1 MSWTDQKVRW
11 EISGKVILIELKI
24 GDNKINGAQLIRE
37 APRKKGYCVFKLN
50 LTKLC
55 FNNPIKQMG
64 AFGHIKLF
72 QTVTMVKHN

>member
-37 APRKKGYCVFKLN
+37 APRK
-50 LTKLC
+50 
-55 FNNPIKQMG
+55 
-64 AFGHIKLF
+64 
-72 QTVTMVKHN
+72 